1 VNIEAYIESG
11 VLESYVMGLCD
22 EAEQMDV
29 ERLCKMYPELE
40 TKLDRIQA
48 DLALYA
54 QSHAK
59 KAPAHIKQ
67 AIFDEIDLLEKPVA
81 KIKIHGKNEV
91 YQEEEKPSV
100 FNNKWLIA
108 ASVTMF
114 VLSSITNVI
123 LYSKWKDANQ
133 QMIALNAE
141 KSLLA
146 ENTKSNQIKMDL
158 IKNEMQIISSPEVSK
173 VMMKGMEKSPE
184 SMAMVYWNKN
194 TREVFVE
201 VKKLPPPAEGMQYQL
216 WAIVDGKPMDAG
228 MLPME
233 PTDSSLIKMKDFGE
247 AEAFAITLEKMGGS
261 PSPTM
266 TEMLVMGGI

>member
-1 VNIEAYIESG
+1 VNIEAFIESG
-11 VLESYVMGLCD
+11 VIESYVMGLCD

-29 ERLCKMYPELE
+29 ERLCKMYPELQAE
-40 TKLDRIQA
+40 LDRIQA

-59 KAPAHIKQ
+59 KTPAHIKQ

-201 VKKLPPPAEGMQYQL
+201 VKKLPPHAEGMQYQL